1 MMNIIRKAKDIPV
14 RNECDV
20 LVVGAG
26 PAGFGAAV
34 SAARAGARTT
44 LVEYGGKLGG
54 MWTLGLLSPF
64 FDNRH
69 HDGLNREL
77 REALQARG
85 CWGGLWD
92 ISFDPTEMAM
102 LLDELALDAGIDI
115 LFYTMA
121 TEPIMEDG
129 VLKGVIVENKSG
141 SQAILAKTVIDCTG
155 DGDIAARSGAPFEIG
170 GPEGAC
176 QPMTMM
182 FKIGGVKKEYGR
194 DDTNGFYKKL
204 VKVMDESEVLAG
216 VPFNNPAIIKLP
228 RDGEALIQWTHIR
241 HRLGIDGDE
250 LTKATLEG
258 RRQVRRAME
267 LFKKIRPVLGDV
279 YLMELPMV
287 IGVRETRRIKGE
299 YYITDND
306 VKEARRHDDGI
317 CLVRFGVDIHEPF
330 KSTQTCFGHKGF
342 DIPLRSLV
350 PLGVDN
356 LLTAGRCISGSY
368 VAHAA
373 YRVTGD
379 CLKIGEA
386 AGVLAAIAAV
396 KNVSVRSL
404 VRMEPGA
411 VIESI
416 NKGGKI

>member
-1 MMNIIRKAKDIPV
+1 MNIRREAREIPV

-64 FDNRH
+64 FDNHH

-85 CWGGLWD
+85 CWGGLWN

-141 SQAILAKTVIDCTG
+141 PQAILAKTVIDCTG
-155 DGDIAARSGAPFEIG
+155 DGDIAARAGSPFEIG

-182 FKIGGVKKEYGR
+182 FKIGGVKAEYGR
-194 DDTNGFYKKL
+194 DDTNGFYKAL
-204 VKVMDESEVLAG
+204 TKVVAETDVLSG

-228 RDGEALIQWTHIR
+228 REGEALIQWTHVR
-241 HRLGIDGDE
+241 HCLGTDGDE
-250 LTKATLEG
+250 LSKATLEG
-258 RRQVRRAME
+258 RRQIRRVME
-267 LFKKIRPVLGDV
+267 LFKAIRPVLGDV

-287 IGVRETRRIKGE
+287 VGVRETRRVKGE
-299 YYITDND
+299 YYVTDDD
-306 VKEARRHDDGI
+306 VKEGRRHEDGI
-317 CLVRFGVDIHEPF
+317 CLVQFGVDIHEPS

-350 PLGVDN
+350 PLGVEN
-356 LLTAGRCISGSY
+356 LLTAGRCISGSF

-379 CLKIGEA
+379 CLKMGEA
-386 AGVLAAIAAV
+386 AGVCAAV
-396 KNVSVRSL
+396 AAANGKTVRTL
-404 VRMEPGA
+404 VREQPDIVM
-411 VIESI
+411 ESI
-416 NKGGKI
+416 KTGGRR

>member
-1 MMNIIRKAKDIPV
+1 MNIRREAREIPV

-26 PAGFGAAV
+26 PAGFGAAI

-64 FDNRH
+64 FDNHH

-85 CWGGLWD
+85 CWGGLWN

-129 VLKGVIVENKSG
+129 VLKGVVVENKSG
-141 SQAILAKTVIDCTG
+141 PQAILAKTVVDCTG
-155 DGDIAARSGAPFEIG
+155 DGDIAARAGAPFEIG

-182 FKIGGVKKEYGR
+182 FKIGGVKAEYGR
-194 DDTNGFYKKL
+194 DDTNGFYKAL
-204 VKVMDESEVLAG
+204 TKVVAETDVLSG

-228 RDGEALIQWTHIR
+228 REGEALIQWTHVR
-241 HRLGIDGDE
+241 HRLGTDGDE
-250 LTKATLEG
+250 LSKATLEG
-258 RRQVRRAME
+258 RRQIRRAME
-267 LFKKIRPVLGDV
+267 LFKAIRPVLGDV

-287 IGVRETRRIKGE
+287 VGVRETRRVKGE
-299 YYITDND
+299 YYVTDDD
-306 VKEARRHDDGI
+306 VKEGRRHEDGI
-317 CLVRFGVDIHEPF
+317 CLVQFGVDIHEPS

-350 PLGVDN
+350 PLGVEN
-356 LLTAGRCISGSY
+356 LLTAGRCISGSF

-379 CLKIGEA
+379 CLKMGEA
-386 AGVLAAIAAV
+386 AGACAAV
-396 KNVSVRSL
+396 AAANGKTVRTL
-404 VRMEPGA
+404 VREQPDIVM
-411 VIESI
+411 ESI
-416 NKGGKI
+416 KTGGRR

>member
-1 MMNIIRKAKDIPV
+1 MMNIIRKAKEIPV

-34 SAARAGARTT
+34 SAARSGARTT

-77 REALQARG
+77 REALQSRG

-92 ISFDPTEMAM
+92 ISFDPTEMTM
-102 LLDELALDAGIDI
+102 LLDEMAMAAGVDI
-115 LFYTMA
+115 LLYTMA

-129 VLKGVIVENKSG
+129 ALKGVIVENKSG

-194 DDTNGFYKKL
+194 DDTNGFYKEL

-228 RDGEALIQWTHIR
+228 REGEALIQWTHIR

-250 LTKATLEG
+250 LSKATLEG
-258 RRQVRRAME
+258 RQQIRRAME

-279 YLMELPMV
+279 YLMELPMI
-287 IGVRETRRIKGE
+287 IGVRETRRVKGE
-299 YYITDND
+299 YYVTDDD
-306 VKEARRHDDGI
+306 VKEGRRHEDGI
-317 CLVRFGVDIHEPF
+317 CLVHFGVDIHEPS

-350 PLGVDN
+350 PLGVEN
-356 LLTAGRCISGSY
+356 LLTAGRCISGSF

-379 CLKIGEA
+379 CLKMGEA
-386 AGVLAAIAAV
+386 AGVLAAVAAANG
-396 KNVSVRSL
+396 KTVRSL
-404 VRMEPGA
+404 VREQPDIVM
-411 VIESI
+411 ESI
-416 NKGGKI
+416 KTGGRR

>member
-1 MMNIIRKAKDIPV
+1 MNIRREAREIPV

-26 PAGFGAAV
+26 PAGFGAAI

-64 FDNRH
+64 FDNHH

-85 CWGGLWD
+85 CWGGLWN

-129 VLKGVIVENKSG
+129 VLKGVVVENKSG
-141 SQAILAKTVIDCTG
+141 PQAILAKTVIDCTG
-155 DGDIAARSGAPFEIG
+155 DGDIAARAGAPFEIG

-182 FKIGGVKKEYGR
+182 FKIGGVKAEYGR
-194 DDTNGFYKKL
+194 DDTNGFYKAL
-204 VKVMDESEVLAG
+204 TKVVAETDVLSG

-228 RDGEALIQWTHIR
+228 REGEALIQWTHVR
-241 HRLGIDGDE
+241 HRLGTDGDE
-250 LTKATLEG
+250 LSKATLEG
-258 RRQVRRAME
+258 RRQIRRAME
-267 LFKKIRPVLGDV
+267 LFKAIRPVLGDV

-287 IGVRETRRIKGE
+287 VGVRETRRVKGE
-299 YYITDND
+299 YYVTDDD
-306 VKEARRHDDGI
+306 VKEGRRHEDGI
-317 CLVRFGVDIHEPF
+317 CLVQFGVDIHEPS
-330 KSTQTCFGHKGF
+330 KSTQTCFDHKGF

-350 PLGVDN
+350 PLGVEN
-356 LLTAGRCISGSY
+356 LLTAGRCISGSF

-379 CLKIGEA
+379 CLKMGEA
-386 AGVLAAIAAV
+386 AGVCAAV
-396 KNVSVRSL
+396 AAANGKTVRTL
-404 VRMEPGA
+404 VREQPDIVM
-411 VIESI
+411 ESI
-416 NKGGKI
+416 KTGGRR

>member
-26 PAGFGAAV
+26 PAGCGAAI

-64 FDNRH
+64 FDNHH

-92 ISFDPTEMAM
+92 ISFDSTEMTM
-102 LLDELALDAGIDI
+102 LLDEMAMAAGVDI
-115 LFYTMA
+115 LLYTMA
-121 TEPIMEDG
+121 TEPILEG
-129 VLKGVIVENKSG
+129 NVLKGVIVENKSG
-141 SQAILAKTVIDCTG
+141 AQAILAKTVIDCTG

-194 DDTNGFYKKL
+194 DDTNGFYKEL

-228 RDGEALIQWTHIR
+228 REGEALIQWTHIR

-267 LFKKIRPVLGDV
+267 LFKAIRTVLGNV

-299 YYITDND
+299 YYITDDD
-306 VKEARRHDDGI
+306 VKEARRHEDGI
-317 CLVRFGVDIHEPF
+317 CLVRFGVDIHEPS
-330 KSTQTCFGHKGF
+330 KATQTCFGHKGF

-350 PLGVDN
+350 PLEVDN

-373 YRVTGD
+373 YRVTGN

-416 NKGGKI
+416 NKGGKV

>member
-1 MMNIIRKAKDIPV
+1 MNIRREAREIPV

-26 PAGFGAAV
+26 PAGFGAAI

-64 FDNRH
+64 FDNHH

-85 CWGGLWD
+85 CWGGLWN

-129 VLKGVIVENKSG
+129 VLKGVVVENKSG
-141 SQAILAKTVIDCTG
+141 PQAILAKTIIDCTG
-155 DGDIAARSGAPFEIG
+155 DGDIAARAGAPALTQVVAE
-170 GPEGAC
+170 
-176 QPMTMM
+176 T
-182 FKIGGVKKEYGR
+182 
-194 DDTNGFYKKL
+194 D
-204 VKVMDESEVLAG
+204 VLSG

-228 RDGEALIQWTHIR
+228 REGEALIQWTHVR
-241 HRLGIDGDE
+241 HRLGTDGDE
-250 LTKATLEG
+250 LSKATLEG
-258 RRQVRRAME
+258 RRQIRRAME
-267 LFKKIRPVLGDV
+267 LFKAIRPVLGDV

-287 IGVRETRRIKGE
+287 VGVRETRRVKGE
-299 YYITDND
+299 YYVTDDD
-306 VKEARRHDDGI
+306 VKEGRRHEDGI
-317 CLVRFGVDIHEPF
+317 CLVHFGVDIHEPS
-330 KSTQTCFGHKGF
+330 KSTQTCFDHKGF

-350 PLGVDN
+350 PLGVEN
-356 LLTAGRCISGSY
+356 LLTAGRCISGSF

-379 CLKIGEA
+379 CLKMGEA
-386 AGVLAAIAAV
+386 AGVMAAV
-396 KNVSVRSL
+396 AAARDVSVRHL
-404 VRMEPGA
+404 ARKELGIVM
-411 VIESI
+411 ESI

>member
-1 MMNIIRKAKDIPV
+1 MDIRREAREIPV

-64 FDNRH
+64 FDNHH

-129 VLKGVIVENKSG
+129 VLKGVVVENKSG
-141 SQAILAKTVIDCTG
+141 PQAILAKTVVDCTG
-155 DGDIAARSGAPFEIG
+155 DGDIAARAGAPFEIG

-182 FKIGGVKKEYGR
+182 FKIGGVKAEYGR
-194 DDTNGFYKKL
+194 DDTIGFYKAL
-204 VKVMDESEVLAG
+204 TKVVAETDVLSG

-228 RDGEALIQWTHIR
+228 REGEALIQWTHVR
-241 HRLGIDGDE
+241 HCLGTDGDE
-250 LTKATLEG
+250 LSKATLEG
-258 RRQVRRAME
+258 RRQIRRAME
-267 LFKKIRPVLGDV
+267 LFKAIRPVLGDV

-287 IGVRETRRIKGE
+287 VGVRETRRVKGE
-299 YYITDND
+299 YYVTDDD
-306 VKEARRHDDGI
+306 VKEGRRHEDGI
-317 CLVRFGVDIHEPF
+317 CLVHFGVDIHEPS

-350 PLGVDN
+350 PLGVEN
-356 LLTAGRCISGSY
+356 LLTAGRCISGSF

-379 CLKIGEA
+379 CLKMGEA
-386 AGVLAAIAAV
+386 AGVMAAV
-396 KNVSVRSL
+396 AAARDVSVRHL
-404 VRMEPGA
+404 ARKEPG
-411 VIESI
+411 VVMESI

>member
-1 MMNIIRKAKDIPV
+1 MNIRREAREIPV

-64 FDNRH
+64 FDNHH

-85 CWGGLWD
+85 CWGGLWN

-129 VLKGVIVENKSG
+129 MLKGVVVENKSG
-141 SQAILAKTVIDCTG
+141 PQAILAKTVVDCTG
-155 DGDIAARSGAPFEIG
+155 DGDIAARAGAPFEIG

-182 FKIGGVKKEYGR
+182 FKIGGVKAEYGR
-194 DDTNGFYKKL
+194 DDTIGFYKEL
-204 VKVMDESEVLAG
+204 TKVVAETDVLSG

-228 RDGEALIQWTHIR
+228 REGEALIQWTHVR
-241 HRLGIDGDE
+241 HRLGTDGDE
-250 LTKATLEG
+250 LSKATLEG
-258 RRQVRRAME
+258 RRQIRRAME
-267 LFKKIRPVLGDV
+267 LFKAIRPVLGDV

-287 IGVRETRRIKGE
+287 VGVRETRRVKGE
-299 YYITDND
+299 YYVTDDD
-306 VKEARRHDDGI
+306 VKEGRRHEDGI
-317 CLVRFGVDIHEPF
+317 CLVHFGVDIHEPS
-330 KSTQTCFGHKGF
+330 KSTQTCFGHNGF

-350 PLGVDN
+350 PLGVEN
-356 LLTAGRCISGSY
+356 LLTAGRCISGSF

-379 CLKIGEA
+379 CLKMGEA
-386 AGVLAAIAAV
+386 AGVMAAV
-396 KNVSVRSL
+396 AAARDVSVRHL
-404 VRMEPGA
+404 ARKELGIVM
-411 VIESI
+411 ESI
-416 NKGGKI
+416 KKGGKI

>member
-1 MMNIIRKAKDIPV
+1 MNIRREAREIPV

-26 PAGFGAAV
+26 PAGFGAAI

-64 FDNRH
+64 FDNHH

-85 CWGGLWD
+85 CWGGLWN

-129 VLKGVIVENKSG
+129 VLKGVVVENKSG
-141 SQAILAKTVIDCTG
+141 PQAILAKTVIDCTG
-155 DGDIAARSGAPFEIG
+155 DGDIAARAGAPFEIG
-170 GPEGAC
+170 G
-176 QPMTMM
+176 
-182 FKIGGVKKEYGR
+182 VKAEYGR
-194 DDTNGFYKKL
+194 DDTNGFYKAL
-204 VKVMDESEVLAG
+204 TKVVAETDVLSG

-228 RDGEALIQWTHIR
+228 REGEALIQWTHVR
-241 HRLGIDGDE
+241 HRLGTDGDE
-250 LTKATLEG
+250 LSKATLEG
-258 RRQVRRAME
+258 RRQIRRAME
-267 LFKKIRPVLGDV
+267 LFKAIRPVLGDV

-287 IGVRETRRIKGE
+287 VGVRETRRVKGE
-299 YYITDND
+299 YYVTDDD
-306 VKEARRHDDGI
+306 VKEGRRHEDGI
-317 CLVRFGVDIHEPF
+317 CLVQFGVDIHEPS

-350 PLGVDN
+350 PLGVEN
-356 LLTAGRCISGSY
+356 LLTAGRCISGSF

-379 CLKIGEA
+379 CLKMGEA
-386 AGVLAAIAAV
+386 AGVMAAV
-396 KNVSVRSL
+396 AAARDVSVRHL
-404 VRMEPGA
+404 ARKEPG
-411 VIESI
+411 VVMESI

>member
-1 MMNIIRKAKDIPV
+1 MNIRREAREIPV

-26 PAGFGAAV
+26 PAGSGAAI

-64 FDNRH
+64 FDNHH

-85 CWGGLWD
+85 CWGGLWN

-129 VLKGVIVENKSG
+129 VLKGVVVENKSG
-141 SQAILAKTVIDCTG
+141 PQAILAKTVVDCTG
-155 DGDIAARSGAPFEIG
+155 DGDIAARAGAPFEIG

-182 FKIGGVKKEYGR
+182 FKIGGVKAEYGR
-194 DDTNGFYKKL
+194 DDTNGFYKAL
-204 VKVMDESEVLAG
+204 TKVVAETDVLSG

-228 RDGEALIQWTHIR
+228 REGEALIQWTHVR
-241 HRLGIDGDE
+241 HRLGTDGDE
-250 LTKATLEG
+250 LSKATLEG
-258 RRQVRRAME
+258 RRQIRRAME
-267 LFKKIRPVLGDV
+267 LFKAIRPVLGDV

-287 IGVRETRRIKGE
+287 VGVRETRRVKGE
-299 YYITDND
+299 YYVTDDD
-306 VKEARRHDDGI
+306 VKEGRRHEDGI
-317 CLVRFGVDIHEPF
+317 CLVQFGVDIHEPS
-330 KSTQTCFGHKGF
+330 KSTQTCFDHKGF

-350 PLGVDN
+350 PLGVEN
-356 LLTAGRCISGSY
+356 LLTAGRCISGSF

-379 CLKIGEA
+379 CLKMGEA
-386 AGVLAAIAAV
+386 AGACAAV
-396 KNVSVRSL
+396 AAANGKTVRTL
-404 VRMEPGA
+404 VREQPDIVM
-411 VIESI
+411 ESI
-416 NKGGKI
+416 KTGGRR